1 MPKFKILKDGV
12 NKALMS
18 KTQKKVEEFL
28 HKMFKKD
35 EVIKVDNIYSFNY
48 YKINVSIYV
57 EPWHSK
63 DVLVK
68 VVATLPT
75 PKKFKAKPE
84 LMKEMLGNNAMQPFG
99 AFGLSF
105 NDKIVYSYALAGANL
120 DYNELLAAVQT
131 VAIDASDFA
140 EKLK

>member
-18 KTQKKVEEFL
+18 KTQKTVEL
-28 HKMFKKD
+28 YLNKMFKKD
-35 EVIKVDNIYSFNY
+35 EIIKVDNIYSFNY
-48 YKINVSIYV
+48 SKINVCIYV

-75 PKKFKAKPE
+75 SKKFKVKPD
-84 LMKEMLGNNAMQPFG
+84 LMKELLENNAMQPFG
-99 AFGLSF
+99 SFGISF
-105 NDKIVYSYALAGANL
+105 NDKVVYSYALAGANL
-120 DYNELLAAVQT
+120 DFNELLAAVQT
-131 VAIDASDFA
+131 VTIDAFNFY
-140 EKLK
+140 EKIK